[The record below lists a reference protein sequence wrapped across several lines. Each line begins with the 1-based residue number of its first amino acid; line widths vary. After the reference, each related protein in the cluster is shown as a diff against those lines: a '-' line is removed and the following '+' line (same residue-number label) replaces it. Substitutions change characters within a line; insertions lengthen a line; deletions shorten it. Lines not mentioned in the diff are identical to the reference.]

1 MSDDDDGAWLETL
14 AGKRAGGASRAE
26 REAAEMRR
34 AMLERSTNE
43 DEVARRVADP
53 TRVGRLLDRARRA
66 GVTRRPSVG
75 IAWLKSWP
83 AVLAAAAVCVV
94 AIGVGFQ
101 RSNNADHGLDG
112 TVRSASHAV
121 VLTADD
127 PRKLRDQIA
136 DELDAAGLP
145 SHLYESLGR
154 AGIDADL
161 PDPAPDAVRAVL
173 ARHGVPLPADGVL
186 RIEVAGNTP

>member
-14 AGKRAGGASRAE
+14 AGKRADGASQVE

-53 TRVGRLLDRARRA
+53 TRVGRLLDRARRE
-66 GVTRRPSVG
+66 GVTRRPSAG
-75 IAWLKSWP
+75 IAWLRSWP

-101 RSNNADHGLDG
+101 RSNNAGRELDG

-121 VLTADD
+121 VLTAAD

-145 SHLYESLGR
+145 AHLYESLGR

-161 PDPAPDAVRAVL
+161 PDPAPDAVRVVL

-186 RIEVAGNTP
+186 RIEVAGNAP